1 MAGRVAF
8 DTAFLIDLQR
18 ERRRGNTD
26 GPAHR
31 FLTADPEVEL
41 YLSATALGEFS
52 EGFEDVDDPLL
63 RAIREL
69 HVLLPIDEETAL
81 QYGRITRALRHA
93 GRLIGTNDLWIA
105 AASLRHQLPLVTAN
119 PAEFGRVDG
128 LEVVA
133 YR

>member
-8 DTAFLIDLQR
+8 DTSFLIDLQR
-18 ERRRGNTD
+18 ERTRGEVS

-31 FLTADPEVEL
+31 YLAADPDLEL
-41 YLSATALGEFS
+41 HLSSTALGEFS
-52 EGFEDVDDPLL
+52 EGFSDQDDPVL
-63 RAIREL
+63 RTVREL

-81 QYGRITRALRHA
+81 AYGRITRELRRA

-105 AASLRHQLPLVTAN
+105 AASLRHALPLVTAN
-119 PAEFGRVDG
+119 AAEFTRVHG
-128 LEVVA
+128 LEVLA